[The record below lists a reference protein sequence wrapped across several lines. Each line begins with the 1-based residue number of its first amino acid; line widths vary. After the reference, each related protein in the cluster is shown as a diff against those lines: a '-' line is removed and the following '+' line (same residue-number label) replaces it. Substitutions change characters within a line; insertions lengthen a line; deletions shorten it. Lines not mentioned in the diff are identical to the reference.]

1 MVTGNYRSSKEF
13 FMIRLN
19 SMLAIGAVSI
29 LALTGCNAEKAQT
42 DAANSVVQ
50 NTTGVTSAAK
60 DKVTGA
66 VSGFTGLKG
75 VVAST
80 KAAVEAGDFAKAQTE
95 IAKFEGFWAT
105 VEDGV
110 KSKSSPAY
118 DAIETNVS
126 GVEEAVKSS
135 DKPKAMDSL
144 KGLDDAVATAAK
156 L

>member
-1 MVTGNYRSSKEF
+1 
-13 FMIRLN
+13 MIRFNL
-19 SMLAIGAVSI
+19 MLAIGAVGI
-29 LALTGCNAEKAQT
+29 LALTGCSPEKTAS
-42 DAANSVVQ
+42 DASKSVVE

-66 VSGFTGLKG
+66 VSGFTGLKS
-75 VVAST
+75 VVANT
-80 KAAVEAGDFAKAQTE
+80 KAAVEAGDFSKAQAE
-95 IAKFEGFWAT
+95 MSKFEGFWAT

-110 KSKSSPAY
+110 KAKSGPAY

-135 DKPKAMDSL
+135 DKAKAMTSL
-144 KGLDDAVATAAK
+144 TALDDSVTTASK

>member
-1 MVTGNYRSSKEF
+1 M
-13 FMIRLN
+13 MRLN
-19 SMLAIGAVSI
+19 LMLAIGAISI
-29 LALTGCNAEKAQT
+29 LALTSCSPEKTAS
-42 DAANSVVQ
+42 DASKSVVE

-66 VSGFTGLKG
+66 VSGFTGLKS
-75 VVAST
+75 VVANT
-80 KAAVEAGDFAKAQTE
+80 KAAVEAGNFSKAQTE

-110 KSKSSPAY
+110 KAKSAPAY

-135 DKPKAMDSL
+135 DKSKAMNSL
-144 KGLDDAVATAAK
+144 TALDESVATASK

>member
-1 MVTGNYRSSKEF
+1 
-13 FMIRLN
+13 MIRLN

-29 LALTGCNAEKAQT
+29 LALTGCNTEKAKT
-42 DAANSVVQ
+42 DAADSVVQ
-50 NTTGVTSAAK
+50 NTTGVTSAVQ

-75 VVAST
+75 VVTST
-80 KAAVEAGDFAKAQTE
+80 KTAVEAGDFATAQTE

-110 KSKSSPAY
+110 KAKSSATY
-118 DAIETNVS
+118 DAIETNMS
-126 GVEEAVKSS
+126 GVEEAIKAS

-144 KGLDDAVATAAK
+144 KALDDAVTTAAK
-156 L
+156 P

>member
-1 MVTGNYRSSKEF
+1 
-13 FMIRLN
+13 MIRFN

-29 LALTGCNAEKAQT
+29 LALTGCNTEKAAT
-42 DAANSVVQ
+42 GAADSVVQ

-60 DKVTGA
+60 EKVTGA

-80 KAAVEAGDFAKAQTE
+80 KTAVEAGDFPAAQTE
-95 IAKFEGFWAT
+95 IAKFEGFWST

-110 KSKSSPAY
+110 KAKSSPTY

-126 GVEEAVKSS
+126 SVEEAVKSS
-135 DKPKAMDSL
+135 DKPKAIDSL
-144 KGLDDAVATAAK
+144 KALDDTVATASK